1 MTPELRW
8 LAWSAL
14 LGFVQIIAASVATV
28 RQRENGLKWA
38 AGPRDAPQPP
48 PHGLAARLTRARDNF
63 LETFPLFV
71 AAVVAAQLS
80 GRAGA
85 LTGWGALIYFWAR
98 LAYVPVYAAGMALRP
113 VVWGVSVLGILMVL
127 AASLFG

>member
-14 LGFVQIIAASVATV
+14 LGFVQILAAAIATI
-28 RQRENGLKWA
+28 RQREGGLQWA
-38 AGPRDAPQPP
+38 AGPRDTTPP
-48 PHGLAARLTRARDNF
+48 PPQGTAARLTRARDNF

-71 AAVVAAQLS
+71 AAVVVAQLA
-80 GRAGA
+80 GRSGA

-98 LAYVPVYAAGMALRP
+98 LVYVPAYALGLAVRP
-113 VVWGVSVLGILMVL
+113 VVWGASIAGILMVL
-127 AASLFG
+127 SAALFG